1 MSSIQ
6 TSINTIVFTLY
17 TLASILSK
25 RTCMYMNKKFLVVG
39 GVAGGAST
47 AARIRRLDE
56 QAEVIMFEKGPNVS
70 FSNCS
75 LPFHLS
81 GIVENSNKLVLMTP
95 QAFQKKYNIEARVN
109 QEVVR
114 INRDKKTVTVNNFAT
129 GGSYEESYDV
139 LVLSPGAS
147 PIVPNLE
154 GIDSPHVFT
163 VRNVVDIER
172 LNNYVKSDD
181 IEDIAVIGGGF
192 IGVEV
197 AENLRLAGFNVS
209 LVEFSNQIMMP
220 FDYDMA
226 QILHKE
232 MLDKGVNVIVNDGL
246 AKVTEDYVELNSGK
260 QVKAQA
266 IVLAIGVRPETTL
279 AKEAGL
285 AIGEL
290 GGIQVDGNF
299 VTSDPSIYAVGD
311 AIEVFHQLTRKPTR
325 LALAGP
331 AQRQARAAANHMYSM
346 PQHNKGVI
354 GSSSVQ
360 IFDLACASTGLN
372 EKTALAN
379 GFQAKSVYVIAPD
392 KVGLMPNSNPL
403 HFKLI
408 YEVPTGKILGAQ
420 AIGKGNADKRIDVIA
435 TLITMGGTLEDLKEL
450 ELSYSPMFST
460 ARDVVNLA
468 ALVAQNQLFG
478 SYKQVNVD
486 EVRSLVENKA
496 YILDVRETNE
506 YEAGHLI
513 NAVNIPLS
521 ELRERMNEIPQ
532 DVPVYVHCR
541 SGQRS
546 YNAVMA
552 LQNNGYSNV
561 YNVSGSFLGICLYE
575 YFNDLTTGREKI
587 VTEYNFK

>member
-1 MSSIQ
+1 M
-6 TSINTIVFTLY
+6 
-17 TLASILSK
+17 
-25 RTCMYMNKKFLVVG
+25 RKKILVVG

-56 QAEVIMFEKGPNVS
+56 KAEIIIFEKGPNVS

-81 GIVENSNKLVLMTP
+81 GVVEDSNKLILMTP
-95 QAFQKKYNIEARVN
+95 QGFQTKYNIEARVQ
-109 QEVVR
+109 QEVVS
-114 INRDKKTVTVNNFAT
+114 INREQKTITIKDLKTNRN
-129 GGSYEESYDV
+129 YEESYDT

-147 PIVPNLE
+147 PIVPDLE
-154 GIDSPHVFT
+154 GIHSKHVFT
-163 VRNVVDIER
+163 IRNVVDINR
-172 LNNYVKSDD
+172 LNQYLQTDHVQ
-181 IEDIAVIGGGF
+181 DIAVIGGGF

-197 AENLRLAGFNVS
+197 AENLKLAGYNVS
-209 LVEFSNQIMMP
+209 LVEFGQQIMAP

-232 MLDKGVNVIVNDGL
+232 MVDKGVQVIVNDGL
-246 AKVTEDYVELNSGK
+246 AKVSPSYVILNSGK
-260 QVKAQA
+260 QLNAQA
-266 IVLAIGVRPETTL
+266 VVLAIGVRPEIHL

-285 AIGEL
+285 TIGEL
-290 GGIQVDGNF
+290 GGIQVDANY

-311 AIEVFHQLTRKPTR
+311 AIEVFHQLTHKKTR

-331 AQRQARAAANHMYSM
+331 AQRQARAAANHMYNI
-346 PQHNKGVI
+346 PHHNKGVI

-379 GFQAKSVYVIAPD
+379 GFQAKSVYLIAPD

-403 HFKLI
+403 HFKLV
-408 YEVPTGKILGAQ
+408 YETPTGKILGAQ

-460 ARDVVNLA
+460 ARDIVNLA
-468 ALVAQNQLFG
+468 ALVAQNLLHGHF
-478 SYKQVNVD
+478 KQVKVD
-486 EVRSLVENKA
+486 EVRELIENQA
-496 YILDVRETNE
+496 FFLDVREKNE
-506 YEAGHLI
+506 FECGHLI
-513 NAVNIPLS
+513 NAYNIPLS
-521 ELRERMNEIPQ
+521 ELRERMDEIPKDQ
-532 DVPVYVHCR
+532 AVYVHCR

-552 LQNNGYSNV
+552 LQNSGFSNV
-561 YNVSGSFLGICLYE
+561 FNVSGSFLGISLYE
-575 YFNDLTTGREKI
+575 YFTDITTNRDKI
-587 VTEYNFK
+587 VTAYNFK

>member
-1 MSSIQ
+1 M
-6 TSINTIVFTLY
+6 
-17 TLASILSK
+17 
-25 RTCMYMNKKFLVVG
+25 RKKILVVG

-56 QAEVIMFEKGPNVS
+56 KAEIIIFEKGPNVS

-81 GIVENSNKLVLMTP
+81 GVVEDSNKLILMTP
-95 QAFQKKYNIEARVN
+95 QGFQTKYNIEARVQ
-109 QEVVR
+109 QEVVS
-114 INRDKKTVTVNNFAT
+114 INREQKTITIKDLKTDRN
-129 GGSYEESYDV
+129 YEESYDT

-147 PIVPNLE
+147 PIVPDLE
-154 GIDSPHVFT
+154 GIHSKHVFT
-163 VRNVVDIER
+163 IRNVVDINR
-172 LNNYVKSDD
+172 LNQYLQTDHVQ
-181 IEDIAVIGGGF
+181 DIAVIGGGF

-197 AENLRLAGFNVS
+197 AENLKLAGYNVS
-209 LVEFSNQIMMP
+209 LVEFGQQIMAP

-232 MLDKGVNVIVNDGL
+232 MVDKGVQVIVNDGL
-246 AKVTEDYVELNSGK
+246 AKVSPSYVILNSGK
-260 QVKAQA
+260 QLNAQA
-266 IVLAIGVRPETTL
+266 VVLAIGVRPEIHL

-285 AIGEL
+285 TIGEL
-290 GGIQVDGNF
+290 GGIQVDANY

-311 AIEVFHQLTRKPTR
+311 AIEVFHQLTHKKTR

-331 AQRQARAAANHMYSM
+331 AQRQARAAANHMYNI
-346 PQHNKGVI
+346 PHHNKGVI

-379 GFQAKSVYVIAPD
+379 GFQAKSVYLIAPD

-403 HFKLI
+403 HFKLV
-408 YEVPTGKILGAQ
+408 YETPTGKILGAQ

-460 ARDVVNLA
+460 ARDIVNLA
-468 ALVAQNQLFG
+468 ALVAQNLLHGHF
-478 SYKQVNVD
+478 KQVKVD
-486 EVRSLVENKA
+486 EVRELIENQA
-496 YILDVRETNE
+496 FFLDVREKNE
-506 YEAGHLI
+506 FECGHLI
-513 NAVNIPLS
+513 NAHNIPLS
-521 ELRERMNEIPQ
+521 ELRERMDEIPKDQ
-532 DVPVYVHCR
+532 AVYVHCR

-552 LQNNGYSNV
+552 LQNSGFSNV
-561 YNVSGSFLGICLYE
+561 FNVSGSFLGICLYE
-575 YFNDLTTGREKI
+575 YFTDITTNRDKI
-587 VTEYNFK
+587 VTAYNFK

>member
-1 MSSIQ
+1 
-6 TSINTIVFTLY
+6 VFTL
-17 TLASILSK
+17 S
-25 RTCMYMNKKFLVVG
+25 KKFIVVG

-56 QAEVIMFEKGPNVS
+56 KAEIIMFEKGPNVS

-81 GIVENSNKLVLMTP
+81 GIVENSDKLILMTP
-95 QAFQKKYNIEARVN
+95 QAFQTKYNIEARVQ
-109 QEVVR
+109 QEVIR
-114 INRDKKTVTVNNFAT
+114 INRMQKTVTITDLKT
-129 GGSYEESYDV
+129 GVDYEESYDT

-154 GIDSPHVFT
+154 GIHSEHVFT
-163 VRNVVDIER
+163 IRNVVDIDR
-172 LNNYVKSDD
+172 LNRYLQTDNVQ
-181 IEDIAVIGGGF
+181 DIAVIGGGF
-192 IGVEV
+192 IGVEA
-197 AENLRLAGFNVS
+197 AENLKLAGFNVS
-209 LVEFSNQIMMP
+209 LVEFGQQIMAP

-232 MLDKGVNVIVNDGL
+232 MADKGVQVIVNDGL
-246 AKVTEDYVELNSGK
+246 AQVAPDYVVLNSGK
-260 QVKAQA
+260 QLKAQA
-266 IVLAIGVRPETTL
+266 VVLAIGVRPETKL

-285 AIGEL
+285 VIGEL
-290 GGIQVDGNF
+290 GGIRVDANY

-311 AIEVFHQLTRKPTR
+311 AIEVFHQLTHKQTR

-331 AQRQARAAANHMYSM
+331 AQRQARAAANHMYSI

-360 IFDLACASTGLN
+360 IFDLVCAATGLN

-379 GFQAKSVYVIAPD
+379 GFQAKSVYLIAPD

-408 YEVPTGKILGAQ
+408 YETPTGKVLGAQ
-420 AIGKGNADKRIDVIA
+420 AVGKGNADKRIDVIA

-460 ARDVVNLA
+460 ARDIVNLA
-468 ALVAQNQLFG
+468 ALVAQNQLHGNF
-478 SYKQVNVD
+478 KQIKVD
-486 EVRSLVENKA
+486 EVRPLIEKQA
-496 YILDVRETNE
+496 FFLDVREKNE
-506 YEAGHLI
+506 FESGHLI
-513 NAVNIPLS
+513 GAHHIPLS
-521 ELRERMNEIPQ
+521 ELRERMNEIPKDQ
-532 DVPVYVHCR
+532 PVYVHCR

-546 YNAVMA
+546 YNAVMT

-561 YNVSGSFLGICLYE
+561 RNVSGSFLGICLYE
-575 YFNDLTTGREKI
+575 YFTDITTNREKI
-587 VTEYNFK
+587 VTTYNFN